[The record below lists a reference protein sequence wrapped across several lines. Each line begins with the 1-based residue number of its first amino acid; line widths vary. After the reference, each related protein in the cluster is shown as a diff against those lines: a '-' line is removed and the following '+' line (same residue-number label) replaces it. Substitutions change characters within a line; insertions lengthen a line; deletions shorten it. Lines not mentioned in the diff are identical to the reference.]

1 MSQEAARPI
10 EIRDDEF
17 EGKVL
22 KSPVPV
28 LIEFWSPSCS
38 FCRKMAPV
46 LDLVAVEYSGRL
58 PVFKMNIQE
67 NPVTPPKFEVTGIP
81 AFFLFKDGKVAGKAL
96 GAMPKGRL
104 KKELGI

>member
-1 MSQEAARPI
+1 MSQKTARTV
-10 EIRDDEF
+10 ELRDNEF
-17 EGKVL
+17 ESKVL

-28 LIEFWSPSCS
+28 LVEFWSPSCS
-38 FCRKMAPV
+38 FCLKMAPV
-46 LDLVAVEYSGRL
+46 LELVAAEYAGRL
-58 PVFKMNIQE
+58 PVFKMNIRE
-67 NPVTPPKFEVTGIP
+67 NPITPPKFEVTGIP

>member
-1 MSQEAARPI
+1 MSQEPARPI

-22 KSPVPV
+22 KSPIPV

-46 LDLVAVEYSGRL
+46 LDLVAEEYSGRL

-67 NPVTPPKFEVTGIP
+67 NPVTPTKFEVTGIP
-81 AFFLFKDGKVAGKAL
+81 AFFLFKDGKAAGKAL